1 MEGYP
6 VQCLGCWIHHLLLCT
21 GFGPLCPQAPQD
33 PLGLEA
39 PSWGPRSAGHQ
50 LASQAPWSFQ
60 TSGNCTSRALW
71 SGYAHACIFV
81 HTQALM
87 YVRTCAPTGTNACEH
102 THTCPRLPHSKG
114 NAGQAGTATRLR
126 PWRAAAVLWLCV
138 CSGPGGW
145 GGVRF
150 PPSGSQDDYD
160 DVAPLPPGHADA
172 APPPP
177 RTRSRRSP
185 GGWKTTPG
193 RWWSWPA
200 GTSRG

>member
-1 MEGYP
+1 MSRLLDTSPPTLHWFWSP
-6 VQCLGCWIHHLLLCT
+6 VSPG
-21 GFGPLCPQAPQD
+21 PQD

-60 TSGNCTSRALW
+60 TSGNCTSHALW

-138 CSGPGGW
+138 CLGPGGW

-150 PPSGSQDDYD
+150 PPSGSQDDDGD